1 MKVNHRKCLVLNAD
15 YSPLYIISWK
25 RALVWS
31 IKNSY
36 NKNIGVEI
44 IDFYQD
50 DFINGV
56 NGKKFPVP
64 AIAKTSI
71 YRKHNN
77 STVNFSRKNLFIRD
91 NYICQYCGEN
101 KDLSQLTYDHVVP
114 KSQWDY
120 TKNGSPTNWTNIVT
134 ACLSCNR
141 KKGNKTPKQANMP
154 LLNLPHKPS
163 KSIKYLPLK
172 TYLSKI
178 KDEIPSEWMAY
189 LPQSYIS

>member
-1 MKVNHRKCLVLNAD
+1 M
-15 YSPLYIISWK
+15 
-25 RALVWS
+25 
-31 IKNSY
+31 
-36 NKNIGVEI
+36 
-44 IDFYQD
+44 
-50 DFINGV
+50 
-56 NGKKFPVP
+56 
-64 AIAKTSI
+64 
-71 YRKHNN
+71 
-77 STVNFSRKNLFIRD
+77 
-91 NYICQYCGEN
+91 CQYCGEN

-120 TKNGSPTNWTNIVT
+120 SKNGSPTNWTNIVT

-178 KDEIPSEWMAY
+178 KDEIPPEWMNY